1 MSKSVPYTRHDEMQ
15 AYEKHAGFVKA
26 LYYNH
31 VQTGLHRLHEKLRY
45 HIPKLKH
52 LDLVLQKDAW
62 IVVDRVLND
71 APIIAWTDFATEHR
85 KNLHEDIQCEIR
97 LFHYAA
103 EMILDRT
110 LEAMELLLGEELS
123 EETAAEESNGVDTTE
138 SSDILPFKKN
148 KQE

>member
-1 MSKSVPYTRHDEMQ
+1 MQ
-15 AYEKHAGFVKA
+15 AFEKREGLVKA

-31 VQTGLHRLHEKLRY
+31 VQTGLHRLHVKLRY
-45 HIPKLKH
+45 RIPKLKH

-71 APIIAWTDFATEHR
+71 APIIAWTDFEIDHR
-85 KNLHEDIQCEIR
+85 ENLHEDIKCEIR

-103 EMILDRT
+103 EMILERT

-123 EETAAEESNGVDTTE
+123 EEQSTDNTDLVEDS
-138 SSDILPFKKN
+138 SSDVIPFKKSSDEEKN
-148 KQE
+148 

>member
-1 MSKSVPYTRHDEMQ
+1 LSKSVPYTRHNEMQ
-15 AYEKHAGFVKA
+15 PFEKHEGSVKA

-45 HIPKLKH
+45 RIPKLKH

-71 APIIAWTDFATEHR
+71 APIVAWTDFETEHR
-85 KNLHEDIQCEIR
+85 ENLHEDIKCEIR

-103 EMILDRT
+103 DMILDRT

-123 EETAAEESNGVDTTE
+123 EELPNEEISNIKDE
-138 SSDILPFKKN
+138 SSDVIPFKKR
-148 KQE
+148 EDD